1 MKELVVACLYKLCV
15 RDGRNMCVT
24 VVVCM
29 FYLCMHAQLNVRAC
43 YLLYVH
49 ANCCEYVHRFS
60 YVANHNKSS
69 QSLSYS
75 PCSPFSQPPSC
86 TNDTAVL
93 ICCCHCHYVPNN
105 VHRDTIILLLL
116 FLDIKVDHIYHIIY
130 FVSPLCELSST
141 LTLG

>member
-1 MKELVVACLYKLCV
+1 MYKLCV
-15 RDGRNMCVT
+15 RDSCCVH
-24 VVVCM
+24 VLLVYAVP
-29 FYLCMHAQLNVRAC
+29 LNLHAC

-49 ANCCEYVHRFS
+49 ANCCVYVHRFS

-75 PCSPFSQPPSC
+75 PCSAFSQAPSC

-93 ICCCHCHYVPNN
+93 ICCSNCHYVPRN
-105 VHRDTIILLLL
+105 VHKATIILLLL
-116 FLDIKVDHIYHIIY
+116 FLAIKVDHIYHRIY